1 MSLSIALLTYSTKLR
16 GGVVH
21 TIELAEALH
30 ALGQRVCI
38 LALNKENSG
47 FARLPACDYRLV
59 PTEIVQGGTDQLIAQ
74 RIQEFVQYL
83 SNSDERY
90 DIYHAQ
96 DCIGANALSTLRQAR
111 KVPHFLRT
119 VHHIDDFTSPYLQ
132 ECQERSIREPDRCF
146 VVSTQWQEA
155 LQRDYS
161 IQALRVINGVKAE
174 RFSPFNDGSEAALKK
189 RLGLIGGPIFLTVG
203 GVEPRK
209 NSIILLQAFS
219 LVLAIYPQAQL
230 VIAGGETLFDYN
242 TYGDQ
247 FMAEAETLGII
258 PGPGKSLVLTGVIP
272 EPNLPALYRC
282 ADAFVFP
289 SLKEGWGLVVL
300 EAIASGLSIVTSD
313 QPPFT
318 EFLDAE
324 QAFLIDPKDPFI
336 LAQGMIQALQPA
348 AKQRIQKSQ
357 AVLSTYTWKQSA
369 KMHLNH
375 YRQFLGE
382 VHA

>member
-38 LALNKENSG
+38 LALNKENTG
-47 FARLPACDYRLV
+47 FARLPVCDYRLI

-74 RIQEFVQYL
+74 RIQEFFQYL
-83 SNSDERY
+83 SHADERF

-96 DCIGANALSTLRQAR
+96 DCIGANALSMLRTSR

-146 VVSTQWQEA
+146 VVSRQWQEV
-155 LQRDYS
+155 LEKDYK

-174 RFSPFNDGSEAALKK
+174 RFSPLKDGSESLLKQ
-189 RLGLIGGPIFLTVG
+189 RLGLNGWPIFLTVG

-209 NSIILLQAFS
+209 NSIALLQAFAQ
-219 LVLAIYPQAQL
+219 VLAVYPQAQL
-230 VIAGGETLFDYN
+230 VIAGGETLFDYRS
-242 TYGDQ
+242 YGDQ
-247 FMAEAETLGII
+247 FMTEAETLGIQ
-258 PGPGKSLVLTGVIP
+258 PGLGKSLVLTGVIS
-272 EPNLPALYRC
+272 EADLPTLYRC
-282 ADAFVFP
+282 AEVFVFP

-300 EAIASGLSIVTSD
+300 EAIASGLPLVTSD

-318 EFLDAE
+318 EFLDSE
-324 QAFLIDPKDPFI
+324 QALLVNPKDPSSI
-336 LAQGMIQALQPA
+336 AQGMIEALKPTAQR
-348 AKQRIQKSQ
+348 RIQNSQ
-357 AVLSTYTWKQSA
+357 TVLSTYTWKQSA